1 MIQDAKEKGGLRDAG
16 GGQDTA
22 ERLGPAASSRTL
34 QAPPH
39 LSWPPPPHHYP
50 CSKSSPA
57 GSSLP
62 PSPGINKDSEQTAVC
77 KSESRFL
84 PTSLP

>member
-34 QAPPH
+34 QAPPPLQQV
-39 LSWPPPPHHYP
+39 LSRW
-50 CSKSSPA
+50 
-57 GSSLP
+57 LQP
-62 PSPGINKDSEQTAVC
+62 PSQ
-77 KSESRFL
+77 
-84 PTSLP
+84 SLN

>member
-16 GGQDTA
+16 GEQDTG
-22 ERLGPAASSRTL
+22 ERPGPAASSHTL
-34 QAPPH
+34 QVPPH
-39 LSWPPPPHHYP
+39 LSWTPPSHPR
-50 CSKSSPA
+50 SKSSPA